1 MTHARMHGCNKSIVQ
16 SSIRAQC
23 LGMTSARGR
32 RGLSLW
38 VGSAWQS
45 QRLAVALASLGLLLT
60 GGVSQAE
67 SAANYPSRNISI
79 IVPFTPAGTTDILA
93 RMMASKLGE
102 KFNRT
107 VVVENRPGAGGNT
120 GSNVVAKAAPDGY
133 TLLLGTIS
141 THAINTSLYKN
152 MPYNAIKD
160 FAPIS
165 RIANVPNLL
174 VVNKNAPYNTLAEL
188 VAWGKAN
195 PGKLTFGSSGSG
207 TTLHLSGELF
217 KQMTGVEMTHIPY
230 KGSAPAV
237 SDLIGGQISMLFD
250 NMPTVLPQ
258 VKSGNLKGLATTAA
272 TRNRELPDIP
282 TVSESGLTGFL
293 VMSWFGLL
301 APAGTPA
308 DIIEKLNR
316 AVVEIIK
323 TPDVQTRIL
332 AIGSEPSPESPA
344 QFAAFIQAETTK
356 WADVVKKSGASV
368 E

>member
-1 MTHARMHGCNKSIVQ
+1 MTHARPHGFNTSIVQ
-16 SSIRAQC
+16 SSVRVQRPVLTLAY
-23 LGMTSARGR
+23 GR
-32 RGLSLW
+32 HGLPLLC
-38 VGSAWQS
+38 GYAWLP
-45 QRLAVALASLGLLLT
+45 QRLAVALACLGMLFT

-133 TLLLGTIS
+133 TLLMGTIS
-141 THAINTSLYKN
+141 THAINPSLYKN

-174 VVNKNAPYNTLAEL
+174 VVNKNAPYSTFAEL
-188 VAWGKAN
+188 VAFGKAN

-217 KQMTGVEMTHIPY
+217 KQMTGIEMTHIPY

-237 SDLIGGQISMLFD
+237 SDLIGGQISLLFD
-250 NMPTVLPQ
+250 NIPTVLPQ

-308 DIIEKLNR
+308 DIIEKLNL
-316 AVVEIIK
+316 AVVDIIK
-323 TPDVQTRIL
+323 TPDVQARIL
-332 AIGSEPSPESPA
+332 AIGSEPSPETPA
-344 QFAAFIQAETTK
+344 QCAAFIQAETTK
-356 WADVVKKSGASV
+356 WAEVVKKSGASV
-368 E
+368 D

>member
-1 MTHARMHGCNKSIVQ
+1 MKLAFAYDSKTLIPM
-16 SSIRAQC
+16 RAQV
-23 LGMTSARGR
+23 R
-32 RGLSLW
+32 RTPMLLKFGAQLTF
-38 VGSAWQS
+38 A
-45 QRLAVALASLGLLLT
+45 AATVAGVGLLLA
-60 GGVSQAE
+60 SPAARAE
-67 SAANYPSRNISI
+67 SAAAYPSRNIPI

-93 RMMASKLGE
+93 RMIGAKLAE

-120 GSNVVAKAAPDGY
+120 GGNVVAKAAPDGY

-141 THAINTSLYKN
+141 THAINSSLYKN
-152 MPYNAIKD
+152 MPYDAIKD

-174 VVNKNAPYNTLAEL
+174 VVNKNAPYSTFSEL
-188 VAWGKAN
+188 VAYGKAN

-217 KQMTGVEMTHIPY
+217 RQMTGIEMTHIPY
-230 KGSAPAV
+230 KGSSPAI

-250 NMPTVLPQ
+250 NIPTVLPQ

-272 TRNRELPDIP
+272 TRNRELPEVP
-282 TVSESGLTGFL
+282 TVAESGLAGFL

-308 DIIEKLNR
+308 DIIEKLNQ
-316 AVVEIIK
+316 AVVESIN
-323 TPDVQTRIL
+323 TPDVQARIL
-332 AIGSEPSPESPA
+332 ALGSEPAPETSA
-344 QFAAFIQAETTK
+344 QFAAFIQAETLK
-356 WADVVKKSGASV
+356 WAEVVKKSGASV

>member
-1 MTHARMHGCNKSIVQ
+1 MSAASQDMNPDRRL
-16 SSIRAQC
+16 SS
-23 LGMTSARGR
+23 TR
-32 RGLSLW
+32 RFRQTLNISRVYAIAICVVVNLCAAL
-38 VGSAWQS
+38 AWQ
-45 QRLAVALASLGLLLT
+45 V
-60 GGVSQAE
+60 QAQG
-67 SAANYPSRNISI
+67 YPTRPIRM
-79 IVPFTPAGTTDILA
+79 IVPFAAGSATDTVA
-93 RMMASKLGE
+93 RVYGQKMSESLGQP
-102 KFNRT
+102 
-107 VVVENRPGAGGNT
+107 VVVENRTGAVGT
-120 GSNVVAKAAPDGY
+120 IAADLVAKAAPDGY

-152 MPYNAIKD
+152 MPYDAIKD

-174 VVNKNAPYNTLAEL
+174 VVNKNAPYSTLPEL

-308 DIIEKLNR
+308 DIIQKLNQ

-332 AIGSEPSPESPA
+332 AIGSEPSPESTA
-344 QFAAFIQAETTK
+344 EFAAFIQAETTK
-356 WADVVKKSGASV
+356 WAEVVKKSGASV

>member
-1 MTHARMHGCNKSIVQ
+1 MKLASALLTSLAILITPLSATAQGYPTKSITLVVPFAAGGPTD
-16 SSIRAQC
+16 IV
-23 LGMTSARGR
+23 ART
-32 RGLSLW
+32 L
-38 VGSAWQS
+38 
-45 QRLAVALASLGLLLT
+45 
-60 GGVSQAE
+60 
-67 SAANYPSRNISI
+67 AANMSR
-79 IVPFTPAGTTDILA
+79 T
-93 RMMASKLGE
+93 LGQ
-102 KFNRT
+102 T
-107 VVVENRPGAGGNT
+107 VVVENKAGAGGT
-120 GSNVVAKAAPDGY
+120 VAGGYVAKAAPDGY
-133 TLLLGTIS
+133 TLLMGTIS

-174 VVNKNAPYNTLAEL
+174 VVNKNAPYSTLPEL

-272 TRNRELPDIP
+272 TRNRELPDVP

-308 DIIEKLNR
+308 DIIQKLNL

-332 AIGSEPSPESPA
+332 AIGSEPSPETPA

-356 WADVVKKSGASV
+356 WAEVVKKSGASV
-368 E
+368 D